1 MIEHDELE
9 NITVQN
15 KHNLS
20 KHEAICKE
28 RYDHICMRLTR
39 LERILIAMSGGI
51 IFVLVQIALKL
62 PS

>member
-1 MIEHDELE
+1 MIDIEDQ
-9 NITVQN
+9 TVQN

-51 IFVLVQIALKL
+51 IFVLVQIAMRL